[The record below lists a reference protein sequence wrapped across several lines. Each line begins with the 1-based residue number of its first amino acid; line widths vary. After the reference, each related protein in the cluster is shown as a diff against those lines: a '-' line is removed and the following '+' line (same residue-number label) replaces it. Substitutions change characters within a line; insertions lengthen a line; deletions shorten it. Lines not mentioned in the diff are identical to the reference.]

1 LVAAHIAELE
11 RQRLQPVAPNAVAG
25 GPGPASASR
34 DHLLFSAPEDLKVF
48 SLTPSAWQ
56 VKEGLASNVKDGA
69 FLNRKDMN
77 DARSAQLIFMPMNN
91 RGKLTVDFRGVRF
104 EFDFPSNT
112 YRAISKEESPKAK
125 PFMFI
130 TKTACSLYF
139 ELRQPGNLVTVT
151 VNNGAGSTS
160 IRAGD
165 TLTDNLGISCEDGAN
180 IAIDELQIMRG
191 KAAANKESQ
200 GDLKK
205 LGLDPLGDATLD
217 APSIVL
223 PETRGAKSGV
233 ALALRDPNVIGVSYD
248 AKGTGNLRI
257 QLGNPTDMSGEW
269 VDIPLSVVA
278 VTHKVSWLNDK
289 LLVKDAAGNELASVA
304 LTGKHTHLMILA
316 LKEATLLSTP
326 RLTYR

>member
-1 LVAAHIAELE
+1 MATNM
-11 RQRLQPVAPNAVAG
+11 R
-25 GPGPASASR
+25 
-34 DHLLFSAPEDLKVF
+34 
-48 SLTPSAWQ
+48 
-56 VKEGLASNVKDGA
+56 DGA
-69 FLNRKDMN
+69 FLNRRDMN
-77 DARSAQLIFMPMNN
+77 DARAAQLIFMPMHN
-91 RGKLTVDFRGVRF
+91 RGRMTVDFRGVRF

-112 YRAISKEESPKAK
+112 YRAISKEETATAK
-125 PFMFI
+125 PFNFI
-130 TKTACSLYF
+130 VKTACSMYF
-139 ELRQPGNLVTVT
+139 EVRQPGNLITVT
-151 VNNGAGSTS
+151 VNNGADSTA

-165 TLTDNLGISCEDGAN
+165 TLTDNLGIVAEDGAN

-191 KAAANKESQ
+191 KAATNKGAQ

-205 LGLDPLGDATLD
+205 LGLDPLGDAVLE
-217 APSIVL
+217 APTIVL

-233 ALALRDPNVIGVSYD
+233 AMALSDPNVVGASYD
-248 AKGTGNLRI
+248 VKGIGSLRI
-257 QLGNPTDMSGEW
+257 QLGSPTDMSGEW
-269 VDIPLSVVA
+269 RDVPLSAVA